1 MEIIDRKIG
10 DVSVVRVQGRLD
22 SQSAESL
29 GTHLGRLID
38 SGERH
43 LVVDGEALE
52 YISSTGLRVLLVAA
66 KRLKGAQGTIV
77 LSTLQPHILEVF
89 EIAGFRSLFSI
100 YGNVGEATRHRPG

>member
-29 GTHLGRLID
+29 GNHLSRLID
-38 SGERH
+38 SGERR
-43 LVVDGEALE
+43 LVVDGEALD

-66 KRLKGAQGTIV
+66 KRLKGAQGSIV

-89 EIAGFRSLFSI
+89 DIAGFTSLFAM
-100 YGNVGEATRHRPG
+100 YGNVDEATRHGRG